1 MAQWDNTQPVFDG
14 MKIPEWA
21 MVDPLQDIAKNMIVQ
36 EQHQAEMRR
45 SQLAE
50 QRQQMDIEARM
61 QQEQMQQGIAEYV
74 RGNPGATPDQVY
86 GAVQQ
91 SALAGGDVGTWLKIA
106 EQMHEQNMMQ
116 ERARR
121 EQERQEATANNSSL
135 TTMARLQGI
144 NPQLAYNYILSA
156 GLADD
161 YGITPNS
168 LVKKE
173 KPGKNKEKGYSPY
186 SAYDTVSKRN
196 ITVNKN
202 DPNVQALWNQGIL
215 LPKRSEDDIRA
226 DTYFSNQDQQ
236 KEEGPGWLA
245 SLGAW
250 WNGEGRQD
258 AQTTQEPQGKQS
270 LVEARALLAGK
281 QTGKPPAAGRM
292 VIKKKVSE

>member
-1 MAQWDNTQPVFDG
+1 MAQQWDRSQPVFEG
-14 MKIPEWA
+14 FKIPEWA
-21 MVDPLQDIAKNMIVQ
+21 MVDPLQQVAENMARQ
-36 EQHQAEMRR
+36 EQHQAQMRQA
-45 SQLAE
+45 QLAE
-50 QRQQMDIEARM
+50 QKQQMDIEARM
-61 QQEQMQQGIAEYV
+61 QQQQMQQGIAEYV
-74 RGNPGATPDQVY
+74 RGNPGATPEQVY
-86 GAVQQ
+86 GAVQKG
-91 SALAGGDVGTWLKIA
+91 ALAGGDIATWLNIA
-106 EQMHEQNMMQ
+106 KQMHEQNMTK
-116 ERARR
+116 ERVKR

-215 LPKRSEDDIRA
+215 LPKRNEDDIRA
-226 DTYFSNQDQQ
+226 DTYFSNQDKQ
-236 KEEGPGWLA
+236 KEEGPGLLA
-245 SLGAW
+245 RLGAW
-250 WNGEGRQD
+250 WNGDDQQK
-258 AQTTQEPQGKQS
+258 AQEPQEPQGKES
-270 LVEARALLAGK
+270 LAQAKALLAGN
-281 QTGKPPAAGRM
+281 
-292 VIKKKVSE
+292 KKKKIAVEVPD